1 MKHKKFLVTAIMLI
15 VCTAVVFADLAIS
28 FGAAYTNYLVQPKN
42 GGKLTGDAVK
52 DTFIKQLN
60 DSKTEKNN
68 AAGFAVDI
76 RGDYLYGM
84 FQMAFPAKTHS
95 EIATAFSDN
104 LKRGAF
110 IMDTQIGAGYTFLK
124 NTKFNL
130 FLGGGVGLNLV
141 SSEQTL
147 SVAGYNVGNYKK
159 LDAMLGVGANITA
172 SFYFTK
178 HIGIYAGIA
187 DTVYFAPIKAKKT
200 FTVAGQ
206 AIDLDKN
213 SDVKFSNSF
222 ANSLNLKAG
231 ISFKL

>member
-1 MKHKKFLVTAIMLI
+1 MMKHKKFLVTAIMLI

-60 DSKTEKNN
+60 DS
-68 AAGFAVDI
+68 
-76 RGDYLYGM
+76 
-84 FQMAFPAKTHS
+84 KTHS